1 MFIVNPIC
9 LAQTRSLHALSKPG
23 NVQVDGI
30 IVDRDGIPIT
40 GAQLQLKGK
49 TIGTT
54 DGDGRFSVHVHKN
67 TLQLK
72 IVHPRFPARTI
83 FLKNLTTP
91 ATIVLDAL
99 QIVSETVSVF
109 ASTVTAPVQS
119 LPRAQTTLSQLD
131 IEGQLPV
138 SVADM
143 LRSTPGADWIGS
155 GGFSVTPT
163 IRGIGRRRVLLVF
176 NDTRIVGDRRAG
188 TSGAFIPTELL
199 RFVEVLRTGAS
210 VHQGSDA
217 IGGVIH
223 MSSYPQPDDFPGTTL
238 KLSSSTVSSAS
249 RMAVTHRFSP
259 TGQWKFEEGLF
270 LGKSLD
276 YDSPQGKVFHSG
288 YTTRAA
294 SFSGVRA
301 QGNRTLRF
309 SALFTTGH
317 NIGKPARENN
327 PFIFTKNPY
336 RFDHVLTFCWE
347 DTDWF
352 HGAGLTIST
361 GINPFRYELS
371 RINNPENTKQTADTT
386 GLNMTSRAVLRKTV
400 SQNYQWLIGL
410 DWFKRNRITTKNS
423 SITNGDVVQ
432 ATPLDAGNRNDV
444 GLFASVRRQWENSV
458 SLDSGIRFASHRL
471 DAISDGIRQ
480 NTRHQSFSWNTGIV
494 ISITKPLSLI
504 ANIGRAFRVPS
515 LSELYYTGITGRRYV
530 IGNPGLKPETA
541 IQKEVGLRYASAG
554 NSVEIYRFQNRIS
567 HLIER
572 FRSPDGTYTF
582 GNVTQG
588 EITGTE
594 LICKWSPISTLTID
608 TSFTR
613 YHGRTDTG
621 VPLNDI
627 PASRFTTQMSWFL
640 GRWNSALR
648 LEKLAHKSDPG
659 PAEITVNSSTTMA
672 LETAFYQSI
681 NIRWYLQIVN
691 PTDVSY
697 FSNADPD
704 IPLMPGR
711 NLKLGIHI
719 RF

>member
-1 MFIVNPIC
+1 MDCN
-9 LAQTRSLHALSKPG
+9 
-23 NVQVDGI
+23 
-30 IVDRDGIPIT
+30 GIPIA
-40 GAQLQLKGK
+40 GARLQLKDK

-54 DGDGRFSVHVHKN
+54 DGRGRFSIRVHEN
-67 TLQLK
+67 DLQLK
-72 IVHPRFPARTI
+72 IVHSRFITQTI
-83 FLKNLTTP
+83 LLKDLITP
-91 ATIVLDAL
+91 ATIKMAPL
-99 QIVSETVSVF
+99 QAVTETVSRF

-119 LPRAQTTLSQLD
+119 LPRAQTTVSQLD
-131 IEGQLPV
+131 IEGQMPN

-143 LRSTPGADWIGS
+143 VRSTPGADSIGS
-155 GGFSVTPT
+155 GGVSVTPT

-223 MSSYPQPDDFPGTTL
+223 MSSYPQPDDIPGTTL

-259 TGQWKFEEGLF
+259 TDQWKLEEGVF

-276 YDSPQGKVFHSG
+276 YDSPLGTVFHSG

-301 QGNRTLRF
+301 RDDRTLRF

-317 NIGKPARENN
+317 NIGKPTRENN
-327 PFIFTKNPY
+327 PLIFTENPY
-336 RFDHVLTFCWE
+336 RFDHVLTFSWA
-347 DTDWF
+347 DADWF
-352 HGAGLTIST
+352 RGTGLTIST
-361 GINPFRYELS
+361 GINPFRYQLS
-371 RINNPENTKQTADTT
+371 RVNNSEHTKQTTDTT
-386 GLNMTSRAVLRKTV
+386 GLNMTSRVTLRKTV
-400 SQNYQWLIGL
+400 SQNYQWLTGL

-423 SITNGDVVQ
+423 SLTNGSVDHS
-432 ATPLDAGNRNDV
+432 TPLDAGNRSDI
-444 GLFASVRRQWENSV
+444 GLFASVRRQWGNSV

-471 DAISDGIRQ
+471 DAISDGIQQ
-480 NTRHQSFSWNTGIV
+480 NTRHQSLSWNTGLIV
-494 ISITKPLSLI
+494 SITKPLSLV
-504 ANIGRAFRVPS
+504 ANIGRSFRVPS
-515 LSELYYTGITGRRYV
+515 LSELYYTGITGRKYV
-530 IGNPGLKPETA
+530 IGNPDLDPETA
-541 IQKEVGLRYASAG
+541 IQKEVGLRYIFGG

-567 HLIER
+567 SLIER

-582 GNVTQG
+582 GNVAQG

-594 LICKWSPISTLTID
+594 LIWKWSPIPPVRID
-608 TSFTR
+608 TTFTR
-613 YHGRTDTG
+613 YRGRTDTG
-621 VPLNDI
+621 DPLNDV

-640 GRWNSALR
+640 GRWNSTLR

-659 PAEITVNSSTTMA
+659 PAEISVDSSTTTT
-672 LETAFYQSI
+672 LETAFYQTE
-681 NIRWYLQIVN
+681 NVRWYLQIVN
-691 PTDVSY
+691 LTDASY

-711 NLKLGIHI
+711 NLKIGVHI